1 MRSSRGRGRLQVA
14 FDDDHSVANAGL
26 ILSTTLLEHLGLE
39 LLVNEHVDLGN
50 RDGHFLSGRKAVTIV

>member
-1 MRSSRGRGRLQVA
+1 LQVA